1 MDRAMTVVAHRRP
14 QTPPMASPFLEFDLT
29 SEVDRLHGETTWNTG
44 QTAKTL
50 IKYDDLRVVLMAL
63 KAGAKIPAH
72 KANGRISVQ
81 LLSGHIRL
89 NASERAFDLLPGSL
103 LALDRRVPHELEA
116 LEESVVFLTIAWPG
130 GRHESIDDNDGP
142 SQT

>member
-1 MDRAMTVVAHRRP
+1 MTAVAHRRP
-14 QTPPMASPFLEFDLT
+14 HTPPLASPFLEVDLT
-29 SEVDRLHGETTWNTG
+29 LETDRLHGETTWNTG
-44 QTAKTL
+44 QNARTL
-50 IKYDDLRVVLMAL
+50 IKHDDLRVVLMAL

-103 LALDRRVPHELEA
+103 LALDHRAAHDLEA
-116 LEESVVFLTIAWPG
+116 LEESALLLTIAWPDC
-130 GRHESIDDNDGP
+130 RHESITDNDGP
-142 SQT
+142 S

>member
-1 MDRAMTVVAHRRP
+1 MTVVAHRRP
-14 QTPPMASPFLEFDLT
+14 HTPPMASPFLEFDLT

-44 QTAKTL
+44 QNARTL

-89 NASERAFDLLPGSL
+89 NASERASDLLPG
-103 LALDRRVPHELEA
+103 
-116 LEESVVFLTIAWPG
+116 VFSRWTIALPTIL
-130 GRHESIDDNDGP
+130 RRLKRAP
-142 SQT
+142 SC

>member
-1 MDRAMTVVAHRRP
+1 MTAVAHRRP
-14 QTPPMASPFLEFDLT
+14 HTPPLASPFLEFDLT
-29 SEVDRLHGETTWNTG
+29 SEVDRLHDEPTWNTG
-44 QTAKTL
+44 QNARTL

-63 KAGAKIPAH
+63 KAGARIPAH
-72 KANGRISVQ
+72 KATGRISVH

-103 LALDRRVPHELEA
+103 LALNHRAPHDLEG
-116 LEESVVFLTIAWPG
+116 LEESVDLLTIAWPG
-130 GRHESIDDNDGP
+130 RRHESINDNDGP